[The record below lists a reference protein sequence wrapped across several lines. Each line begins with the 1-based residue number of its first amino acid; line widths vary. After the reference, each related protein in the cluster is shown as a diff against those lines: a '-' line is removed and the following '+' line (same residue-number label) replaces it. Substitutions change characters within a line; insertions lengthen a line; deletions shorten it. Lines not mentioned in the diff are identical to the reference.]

1 MRFQGRQLFVIPN
14 GYEESL
20 IFCSCGW
27 RCFAIAQ
34 HDRHMSFRARP
45 VVRRGISSFLLV
57 TVAIVLSLGGRFF
70 KAKPFRMTLLR
81 GGLHHRI
88 EIRRVIPLRMTRD
101 LLGGG
106 FFLLAVVRMTFG
118 PFRYIR
124 ESLIGNKKVC
134 SKSEQTFLLPMR
146 KRSIRTR

>member
-1 MRFQGRQLFVIPN
+1 MKHLFLNYVYAPKC
-14 GYEESL
+14 L
-20 IFCSCGW
+20 
-27 RCFAIAQ
+27 
-34 HDRHMSFRARP
+34 SFRSVSEEYHEKYTFNR
-45 VVRRGISSFLLV
+45 
-57 TVAIVLSLGGRFF
+57 RFF
-70 KAKPFRMTLLR
+70 GTPHLRMTVLHKGCIVRQEILQ
-81 GGLHHRI
+81 GKAFQSDIAPWGLHHRI

>member
-1 MRFQGRQLFVIPN
+1 MTYIFKNDSFLSFRCTSEEFHNFFTNIVIPN
-14 GYEESL
+14 RYEESHEKYT
-20 IFCSCGW
+20 FN
-27 RCFAIAQ
+27 R
-34 HDRHMSFRARP
+34 
-45 VVRRGISSFLLV
+45 
-57 TVAIVLSLGGRFF
+57 RFF
-70 KAKPFRMTLLR
+70 GTSHLRMTLLR

-118 PFRYIR
+118 SFRYIR